1 MKRITLASIAFFMLA
16 AHSWGNDRYSCLL
29 MTNPSDW
36 SNLKYGS
43 ADHHL
48 KIIDEYCQNGDS
60 LMIKQLRT
68 SDLPVMVAL
77 ACDLDSQVIITSVSE
92 TLSSLTCKISM
103 ATKDRLD

>member
-1 MKRITLASIAFFMLA
+1 MMRIILAAIAFVMLA
-16 AHSWGNDRYSCLL
+16 TPSWGSDRYSCLL
-29 MTNPSDW
+29 VTNPSDW

-48 KIIDEYCQNGDS
+48 KIIDEHCQNGDS

-77 ACDLDSQVIITSVSE
+77 ACDLDAQVIVTPVSE
-92 TLSSLTCKISM
+92 TLSSLTCKIS
-103 ATKDRLD
+103 TVNKDRFD

>member
-1 MKRITLASIAFFMLA
+1 MYRIILATIAFVMLA
-16 AHSWGNDRYSCLL
+16 TPSWGSDRYSCLL
-29 MTNPSDW
+29 VTNPSDW
-36 SNLKYGS
+36 SNLNYGS

-48 KIIDEYCQNGDS
+48 KIIDEHCQNGDS

-77 ACDLDSQVIITSVSE
+77 ACDLDAQVIITSVSE